1 MGIPILRKPKNVK
14 EQKMENTTETNTE
27 PSAKVFIYKYGRIY
41 FTKEGERRFYF
52 FLTLVMLISGILYK
66 IGIF

>member
-1 MGIPILRKPKNVK
+1 MESIDNSRKQGTKIL
-14 EQKMENTTETNTE
+14 
-27 PSAKVFIYKYGRIY
+27 VFKHGRTY

-52 FLTLVMLISGILYK
+52 FLTLLMLLSGILYK

>member
-1 MGIPILRKPKNVK
+1 
-14 EQKMENTTETNTE
+14 MENTTETNTE
-27 PSAKVFIYKYGRIY
+27 PSSKALIYKHGRIY